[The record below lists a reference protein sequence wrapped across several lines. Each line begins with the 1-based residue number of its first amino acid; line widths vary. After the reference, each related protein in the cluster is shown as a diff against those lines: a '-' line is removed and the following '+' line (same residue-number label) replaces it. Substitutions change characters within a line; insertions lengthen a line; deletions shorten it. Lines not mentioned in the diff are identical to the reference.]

1 MIIVMNSDEYLST
14 QGYCWFRRLFTM
26 DVVNTFTERFQRVSA
41 QKINQM
47 RKSAGFRLSPD
58 DWSDASLILHE
69 PLLAGV
75 LAKTKLGEARLIRV
89 ILFDKSPLSRWNVG
103 WHRDTMIPVKEHH
116 PSEQLIAHSV
126 KDGIRHVQGTLDI
139 LSQMLSIRV
148 HLDPVTEA
156 NGPLFV
162 IPASH
167 RPSSLS
173 DAKISEREAS
183 SAEMCIAEAGDV
195 FVFRPLL
202 LHRSPKSTSSNH
214 RRIVQFDITGN
225 VPLPDGFEWP

>member
-1 MIIVMNSDEYLST
+1 MNADEYLST

-26 DVVNTFTERFQRVSA
+26 DIVNAFVEHFQRVSA
-41 QKINQM
+41 QKVDQT

-58 DWSDASLILHE
+58 DWSGASLVLHE
-69 PLLAGV
+69 PLLADV
-75 LAKTKLGEARLIRV
+75 LGKIKMGEARLIRV

-116 PSEQLIAHSV
+116 PSDQLIAPSV

-162 IPASH
+162 IPNSH
-167 RPSSLS
+167 RPSTLS
-173 DAKISEREAS
+173 DDKISEREAFNS
-183 SAEMCIAEAGDV
+183 EMCIAEPGDV
-195 FVFRPLL
+195 LVFRPLL
-202 LHRSPKSTSSNH
+202 MHRSPKSTSSSH
-214 RRIVQFDITGN
+214 RRVVQFDITGN